1 MEELRDPALQ
11 GKMTSTLLGAN
22 GGTDVLAVDDGF
34 VEAGYNMRDG
44 PMSLMDAGPPTRAG
58 RREWIGLAV
67 IALPC
72 MLYSMDL
79 TVLNL
84 AVPRLSAD
92 LDPSATQL
100 LWIVDIYGFLVA
112 GSLITMGTLGDRIG
126 RRRLLL
132 IGASAFGVASVLA
145 AFSTS
150 AEMLIACRAL
160 LGVAGATLA
169 PSTLSLIRN
178 MFLDPEQRTVAIGI
192 WVTSY
197 SVGAAIGPLLGGIVL
212 EYFWWGAVF
221 LLGVPVMVLLLAVGP
236 RLLTEFRDPQAGR
249 LDLPSAALSL
259 AAVLLVIYA
268 LKRIAEAGL
277 GWVPAASIGIG
288 LALGIQFV
296 RRQRALDDPLIDLDL
311 FRVPAFSASL
321 ATYMLACFVSFGA
334 YVFTAQYLQLV
345 LGLSPLEAGLWTV
358 PSMAAFVGASM
369 LVPALARRILPAYVI
384 GSGLVLAAA
393 GFGVLTLV
401 DASAGLVPVVVGSVI
416 YSLGI
421 CPAVILSTDLV
432 VGSAPVERAGTAS
445 AISETSA
452 ELGGALGI
460 ALLGSIGT
468 AVYRRAMADGI
479 TLSVPLEAAEA
490 ARATL
495 GGALAAAERLPDA
508 GGAALLGPAR
518 EAFTHGMQLTMV
530 ICAAVMVATAAVTAV
545 LLRKPADA

>member
-1 MEELRDPALQ
+1 
-11 GKMTSTLLGAN
+11 
-22 GGTDVLAVDDGF
+22 
-34 VEAGYNMRDG
+34 MRDG
-44 PMSLMDAGPPTRAG
+44 SISTVDAVPPTRAG

-92 LDPSATQL
+92 LQPSATQL

-132 IGASAFGVASVLA
+132 IGAAAFGVASVLA

-178 MFLDPEQRTVAIGI
+178 MFLDPEQRTFAIGI

-221 LLGVPVMVLLLAVGP
+221 LLGVPVMVLLLAIGP
-236 RLLTEFRDPQAGR
+236 RLLTEFRDAQAGR
-249 LDLPSAALSL
+249 LDFPSATLSL
-259 AAVLLVIYA
+259 GAVLLVIYA
-268 LKRIAEAGL
+268 LKQIAEVGL
-277 GWVPAASIGIG
+277 GWVPVAAIGIG

-296 RRQRALDDPLIDLDL
+296 RRQRALADPLIDLGL

-334 YVFTAQYLQLV
+334 YVFIAQYLQLV

-358 PSMAAFVGASM
+358 PSMVAFVAGSM
-369 LVPALARRILPAYVI
+369 LVPALTRRWQPAHVI
-384 GSGLVLAAA
+384 GAGLLFAGA
-393 GFGVLTLV
+393 GFAMLTLV
-401 DASAGLVPVVVGSVI
+401 DASAGLVPVVAGSVM

-421 CPAVILSTDLV
+421 CPAVILPTDLV
-432 VGSAPVERAGTAS
+432 VGSAPVERAGAAS

-460 ALLGSIGT
+460 AILGSIGT
-468 AVYRRAMADGI
+468 AVYRRVMADGNI
-479 TLSVPLEAAEA
+479 VSVPPEAAEA

-495 GGALAAAERLPDA
+495 GGALAVAERLPNAA
-508 GGAALLGPAR
+508 GAVLLGFAR
-518 EAFTHGMQLTMV
+518 EAFTFGMQLTMI
-530 ICAAVMVATAAVTAV
+530 ICAVAVVATAAVASV
-545 LLRKPADA
+545 LLRRRAAA